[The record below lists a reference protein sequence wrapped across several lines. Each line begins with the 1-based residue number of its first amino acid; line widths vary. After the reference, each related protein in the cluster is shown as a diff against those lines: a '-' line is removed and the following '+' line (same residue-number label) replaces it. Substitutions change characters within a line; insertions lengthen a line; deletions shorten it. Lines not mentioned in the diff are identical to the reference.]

1 MNLPKMHGELSFGSY
16 GWCAMP
22 RGFPLIFKFGSKL
35 VVQVLPSVAAT
46 VIGGYLL
53 AQLHF
58 NRPAEPPVVVQ
69 AAVAPAD
76 LPTVREERATMREL
90 LKARRENVETPAQVR
105 TKVEATPLPKAEAA
119 AMDSIDPKDAR
130 PAKESRPTVAVL
142 PPVAPPPAAARRDVE
157 LPRPRPEAAAAPVY
171 VPAPPPS
178 AAGTEP
184 TQLSPVTVTAAN
196 PAGPPPVE
204 PQRRGPVRAEF
215 SAFSTVVGQ
224 AVTVTGETVN
234 WVIDLPGKAISAGE
248 RLISPPPPPNRNFS
262 NENG

>member
-1 MNLPKMHGELSFGSY
+1 MNLPKMHGELSSGHI

-22 RGFPLIFKFGSKL
+22 RGFPLIFKFGSKI

-90 LKARRENVETPAQVR
+90 LKARRESVETPAQVR

-119 AMDSIDPKDAR
+119 PMPAAMDSIDPTDAR
-130 PAKESRPTVAVL
+130 PAKESRPNVAAL
-142 PPVAPPPAAARRDVE
+142 PPVAPPAAAR
-157 LPRPRPEAAAAPVY
+157 
-171 VPAPPPS
+171 
-178 AAGTEP
+178 
-184 TQLSPVTVTAAN
+184 
-196 PAGPPPVE
+196 
-204 PQRRGPVRAEF
+204 
-215 SAFSTVVGQ
+215 
-224 AVTVTGETVN
+224 
-234 WVIDLPGKAISAGE
+234 
-248 RLISPPPPPNRNFS
+248 
-262 NENG
+262 